1 MGKPLNVLLI
11 EDSEDDAILIVH
23 ELQHGGFDV
32 SYERMATTG
41 AVRDALER
49 REWDLILS
57 DHAMPGSCALEAL
70 SVAKEVGVD
79 APFIV
84 VSGWMTDDLARSA
97 IKEGASGFVP
107 KNRLAKLVPLVEAE
121 LKSKKQERK
130 KPKKK
135 GR

>member
-1 MGKPLNVLLI
+1 MGRPLNVLLI

-32 SYERMATTG
+32 DYERMDTTG
-41 AVRDALER
+41 AVRDALKR

-84 VSGWMTDDLARSA
+84 VSGWMTDELARSA

-121 LKSKKQERK
+121 LRSKEQERK

-135 GR
+135 SR